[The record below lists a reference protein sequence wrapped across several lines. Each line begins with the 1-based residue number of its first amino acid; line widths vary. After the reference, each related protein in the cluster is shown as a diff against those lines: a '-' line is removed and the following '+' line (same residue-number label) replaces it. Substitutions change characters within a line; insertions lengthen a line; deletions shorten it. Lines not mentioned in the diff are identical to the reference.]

1 MKILLRSMT
10 LLMSG
15 VAVAACST
23 DPPEALKTVEMPS
36 SFTAPTTPSSQVW
49 PTADW
54 WTGFS
59 SPELTELETTAQQ
72 NNNDLAAAA
81 ARVMQAR
88 GQTGIAASALFPAVD
103 LEASGSRVG
112 AKQSIT
118 GIGGSGGTHTTGGPP
133 GAARGAKAATVLPT
147 TTTTFN
153 TIGNTFGVSLN
164 ASYELDFW
172 GLAQDNLRAAR
183 NTARAALYAQR
194 VVALTVTS
202 DVANTYLD
210 VLALRDRIAI
220 AKKNL
225 DAAKRILTITQ
236 AKVTNGV
243 SSNLELAQQRAIVA
257 GVESAI
263 PALEEQEREARYALA
278 VLEGRA
284 PEGFDVKA
292 QTIDGV
298 SAPPVAPDMPSALL
312 VRRPDIAAAEANLV
326 AAHASVDAA
335 RAAFLPAI
343 GLTGSG
349 GYSNPQIGSLFNP
362 ESLVWSIGAQLL
374 QTIFDGGAKTS
385 QLDVNKGRELE
396 LVADYRS
403 TVFNA
408 LSDVESSLGQV
419 TALAEQEKFTT
430 EQVNAAAEAFRI
442 SELQYREGVTDL
454 LSVLQAQQTLFS
466 SQDTLVQI
474 KLARL
479 QAGVSL
485 YRALGGGWM
494 LDQDKDAP
502 TRNDFN
508 PVPIPL

>member
-1 MKILLRSMT
+1 MRILLRTISFG
-10 LLMSG
+10 LSG
-15 VAVAACST
+15 LAVAACST
-23 DPPEALKTVEMPS
+23 DPPVALQPAEMPTA
-36 SFTAPTTPSSQVW
+36 FTAPVTKGALVW
-49 PTADW
+49 PSADW

-59 SPELTELETTAQQ
+59 SPELTGLETTAEQ
-72 NNNDLAAAA
+72 NNLDLAAAA
-81 ARVMQAR
+81 ARVEQAR
-88 GQTGIAASALFPAVD
+88 GQTGIAASALFPTLD
-103 LEASGSRVG
+103 LEADASRAGS
-112 AKQSIT
+112 KQSIV
-118 GIGGSGGTHTTGGPP
+118 GIGGSGGTHVGGTGP
-133 GAARGAKAATVLPT
+133 ARSPVTGQT
-147 TTTTFN
+147 TTTTTIN
-153 TIGNTFGVSLN
+153 TVGNTFGVSLN

-172 GLAQDNLRAAR
+172 GLAQDNLRAAQ
-183 NTARAALYAQR
+183 NSARAALYAQR

-220 AKKNL
+220 AKANVE
-225 DAAKRILTITQ
+225 AAQRILKITE

-243 SSNLELAQQRAIVA
+243 SSNLDLAQQRAIVA
-257 GVESAI
+257 AVQSSI

-292 QTIDGV
+292 QTINGIV
-298 SAPPVAPDMPSALL
+298 APPVTPDMPSALL

-343 GLTGSG
+343 GLTGSAG
-349 GYSNPQIGSLFNP
+349 FANPQIGSLFNP
-362 ESLVWSIGAQLL
+362 ESLAWSVGASLL

-385 QLDVNKGRELE
+385 QLDINKARETE

-408 LSDVESSLGQV
+408 LSDTESSLGQV
-419 TALAEQEKFTT
+419 TSLASQEAFVT
-430 EQVNAAAEAFRI
+430 EQVKNAAEAFRI
-442 SELQYREGVTDL
+442 SELQYREGVADL
-454 LSVLQAQQTLFS
+454 LAVLQTQQQLFTA
-466 SQDTLVQI
+466 QDTLVQI

-485 YRALGGGWM
+485 YRALGGGWTV
-494 LDQDKDAP
+494 DQDKNAP

-508 PVPIPL
+508 PLPIPL

>member
-1 MKILLRSMT
+1 MRILLRTISFG
-10 LLMSG
+10 LSG
-15 VAVAACST
+15 LAVAACST
-23 DPPEALKTVEMPS
+23 DPPVALKPAEMPTA
-36 SFTAPTTPSSQVW
+36 FTAPITKGDRVW
-49 PTADW
+49 PSADW

-59 SPELTELETTAQQ
+59 SPELSGLETNAEQ
-72 NNNDLAAAA
+72 NNLDLAAAA
-81 ARVMQAR
+81 ARVEQAR
-88 GQTGIAASALFPAVD
+88 GQTGISASALFPAVD
-103 LEASGSRVG
+103 LEANASRAGS
-112 AKQSIT
+112 KQSIT
-118 GIGGSGGTHTTGGPP
+118 GSGGSGGTHTGG
-133 GAARGAKAATVLPT
+133 GGHTT

-153 TIGNTFGVSLN
+153 TVGNTFGASLN

-172 GLAQDNLRAAR
+172 GLAQDNLRAAQ
-183 NTARAALYAQR
+183 NSARAALYAQR

-220 AKKNL
+220 AKANVE
-225 DAAKRILTITQ
+225 AAQRILKITE

-243 SSNLELAQQRAIVA
+243 SSNLDLAQQRAIVA
-257 GVESAI
+257 AVQSSI

-292 QTIDGV
+292 QTINGIV
-298 SAPPVAPDMPSALL
+298 APPVTPDMPSALL

-326 AAHASVDAA
+326 SAHASVDAA

-349 GYSNPQIGSLFNP
+349 GFANPQIGSLFNP
-362 ESLVWSIGAQLL
+362 ESLAWSVGASLL
-374 QTIFDGGAKTS
+374 QTIFDGGAKSS
-385 QLDVNKGRELE
+385 QLDINKARETE

-408 LSDVESSLGQV
+408 LSDTESSLGQV
-419 TALAEQEKFTT
+419 TSLASQEAFVT
-430 EQVNAAAEAFRI
+430 EQVKNAAEAFRI
-442 SELQYREGVTDL
+442 SELQYREGVADL
-454 LSVLQAQQTLFS
+454 LAVLQTQQQLFTA
-466 SQDTLVQI
+466 QDTLVQI

-485 YRALGGGWM
+485 YRALGGGWTV
-494 LDQDKDAP
+494 DQDKDAP

-508 PVPIPL
+508 PLPIPL

>member
-1 MKILLRSMT
+1 MKVLLRSFS
-10 LLMSG
+10 LLLTG
-15 VAVAACST
+15 VAIAACST
-23 DPPEALKTVEMPS
+23 EPPTALKPAEMPS
-36 SFTAPTTPSSQVW
+36 AFTAPTTVSSQVW
-49 PTADW
+49 PTTDW
-54 WTGFS
+54 WTGFAS
-59 SPELTELETTAQQ
+59 DELTGLEVTAQT

-81 ARVMQAR
+81 ARVLQAR
-88 GQTGIAASALFPAVD
+88 GQTGLAASSLFPAVD
-103 LEASGSRVG
+103 LGGTASRAESKIPFSGS
-112 AKQSIT
+112 S
-118 GIGGSGGTHTTGGPP
+118 GSGGTHVTGG
-133 GAARGAKAATVLPT
+133 GHHTVSGTSSLAA
-147 TTTTFN
+147 N
-153 TIGNTFGVSLN
+153 SFGLSLN

-172 GLAQDNLRAAR
+172 GLAQDNLRAAQ

-220 AKKNL
+220 AKQNV
-225 DAAKRILTITQ
+225 DAAKRILAITQ

-243 SSNLELAQQRAIVA
+243 SSNLELAQQQAILA

-278 VLEGRA
+278 VLEGRM
-284 PEGFDVKA
+284 PEGFDVTAKGLGNIA
-292 QTIDGV
+292 
-298 SAPPVAPDMPSALL
+298 APPVQPDMPSALL

-343 GLTGSG
+343 GLTASG
-349 GYSNPQIGSLFNP
+349 GYGNPLIGSLFNP
-362 ESLVWSIGAQLL
+362 ESLMWSVGASLL

-385 QLDVNKGRELE
+385 QLDINKGREME

-419 TALAEQEKFTT
+419 TSIAQQEKFTT
-430 EQVNAAAEAFRI
+430 DQVNAAQEAFRI
-442 SELQYREGVTDL
+442 SELQYREGVADL
-454 LSVLQAQQTLFS
+454 LTVLQAQQTLFS

-485 YRALGGGWM
+485 YRALGGGWTV
-494 LDQDKDAP
+494 DADKDQP

-508 PVPIPL
+508 PLPIPL

>member
-1 MKILLRSMT
+1 MKLLLRSIA
-10 LLMSG
+10 LGLCAL
-15 VAVAACST
+15 AVAACST
-23 DPPEALKTVEMPS
+23 EAPQALKPVEMPKA
-36 SFTAPTTPSSQVW
+36 FAAPMTPATQVW
-49 PTADW
+49 PSTDW

-59 SPELTELETTAQQ
+59 STELTELETTARQ

-81 ARVMQAR
+81 ARVIQAR
-88 GQTGIAASALFPAVD
+88 GETGIAASALFPTLD
-103 LEASGSRVG
+103 LSANASRSGS
-112 AKQSIT
+112 QIPS
-118 GIGGSGGTHTTGGPP
+118 TTAG
-133 GAARGAKAATVLPT
+133 PT
-147 TTTTFN
+147 TVT
-153 TIGNTFGVSLN
+153 GNTFGVSLN
-164 ASYELDFW
+164 ASYEVDFW
-172 GLAQDNLRAAR
+172 RLAQDNLRAAR

-243 SSNLELAQQRAIVA
+243 SSNLDLAQQRAIVA
-257 GVESAI
+257 GVESTI

-284 PEGFDVKA
+284 PEGFEVSA
-292 QTIDGV
+292 QTIEGV
-298 SAPPVAPDMPSALL
+298 SAPAVAPDMPSALL

-343 GLTGSG
+343 GLTASG
-349 GYSNPQIGSLFNP
+349 GYANPAIGSLFSP
-362 ESLVWSIGAQLL
+362 ESLAWTIGASLL

-419 TALAEQEKFTT
+419 TSLAEQEKFTT
-430 EQVNAAAEAFRI
+430 EQVNAASEAFRI

-454 LSVLQAQQTLFS
+454 LAVLQSQQALFS

-485 YRALGGGWM
+485 YRALGGGWT
-494 LDQDKDAP
+494 LASDADQP

-508 PVPIPL
+508 PLPIPL